1 MMKPSLIAAL
11 LAPLAFAACASDP
24 APVLTPVSPV
34 SPVVQAL
41 APAPGVAA
49 RAACETAAT
58 PLVRRQF
65 RGANEVTYSEPQLR
79 VVSPTA
85 TSARGTGQVTRPNG
99 TSNFAYSCTFN
110 QRTGATSAVRITRR

>member
-24 APVLTPVSPV
+24 APPVLAPVSPV
-34 SPVVQAL
+34 LQTL

-49 RAACETAAT
+49 RAACETAVT
-58 PLVRRQF
+58 PLVRRQV

-85 TSARGTGQVTRPNG
+85 TSVRGVGQVTRPNG
-99 TSNFAYSCTFN
+99 TSNFAYRCTFN

>member
-11 LAPLAFAACASDP
+11 LAPLAFAACASSP

-34 SPVVQAL
+34 VQTPS
-41 APAPGVAA
+41 PAPGVAA

-58 PLVRRQF
+58 PLVRRQI

-85 TSARGTGQVTRPNG
+85 TSVRGSGQVTRPNG

-110 QRTGATSAVRITRR
+110 QRTGATSAVRVTRR

>member
-1 MMKPSLIAAL
+1 MKKPSLIAAL
-11 LAPLAFAACASDP
+11 LAPLAFAACATAP
-24 APVLTPVSPV
+24 APVLAPVA
-34 SPVVQAL
+34 PVVEAL

-85 TSARGTGQVTRPNG
+85 TGVRGSGQVTRPNR